1 VAGRAGKRRYEEVLR
16 AAGEVFAEKGYDGC
30 STQDIADRLG
40 ILKGSLYYYTDS
52 KESLLFE
59 LVEETMRQGLLVVE
73 KIAEQKKPAV
83 DRLRE
88 LVRAHIDYLTDNL
101 VNIKLLLHER
111 RSLAPA
117 HRQVVRELEEAYQAR
132 MRTLVSEGQADGSIR
147 KDLDPGIATLAIL
160 GALNWLYRW
169 YQDGNGHLG
178 PSAIADQFATILV
191 EGTAEAY

>member
-1 VAGRAGKRRYEEVLR
+1 MAGRVGKRRYDEVLR
-16 AAGEVFAEKGYDGC
+16 AAGEVFAEKGYEAS

-59 LVEETMRQGLLVVE
+59 LVEGALRRGLQRTE
-73 KIAEQKKPAV
+73 KIAEQDKPAV

-88 LVRAHIDYLTDNL
+88 LVQGHIEYLTDNL
-101 VNIKLLLHER
+101 VNVKLLLHER

-117 HRQVVRELEEAYQAR
+117 HRDLVRELEEAYQSRVRA
-132 MRTLVSEGQADGSIR
+132 LVAEGQADGSIR
-147 KDLDPGIATLAIL
+147 DDLDPRIVALAIL

-178 PSAIADQFATILV
+178 PAEIASQFSVILV
-191 EGTAEAY
+191 EGSSA